1 MAFSCGFCNKV
12 PQTGGKH
19 SRNMFPQQG
28 SWGCA
33 PSGGSGRGSCPPL
46 QLLWPRHLWAVATS
60 PLPHLYLHPPLHVWV
75 QSSPFCDTPVPLGYD
90 LIVSWLNLPGSC
102 FQIRLHSQVLSSGDT
117 IHPTKA
123 SNSVSILHL
132 YCEL

>member
-1 MAFSCGFCNKV
+1 ML
-12 PQTGGKH
+12 QI
-19 SRNMFPQQG
+19 FPG
-28 SWGCA
+28 SARGNVLIETTLPPPA
-33 PSGGSGRGSCPPL
+33 P
-46 QLLWPRHLWAVATS
+46 
-60 PLPHLYLHPPLHVWV
+60 PHLYLHPPLHVCV

-123 SNSVSILHL
+123 SNSVSILHVC
-132 YCEL
+132 CEL